1 MILMTT
7 PEFYGK
13 FDVLRSELKN
23 AGAIEEMSE
32 SSSPITGIWASNGGF
47 NWQGKDPA
55 LQTDFATIRI
65 THEYGKT
72 VNWKIKD
79 GRDMSRDFVT
89 DSAGIILNEAAVKFM
104 GVKNPV
110 GMEITWDDEKIH
122 VIGVVED
129 MIAQSP
135 YEPVK
140 QAVYVLSY
148 ENVNWMNLRLN
159 PAKSTSESLALVE
172 SVFKKHIHSAPFE
185 YKFVD
190 AEYARKFSAEER
202 IGKLTSIFSFLAVLI
217 SGLGIFGLASFV
229 AEQRTKEVGIR
240 KVLGASVANLW
251 RMLSKDFVLLVI
263 ISCAIAIPLSCYALL
278 DWLKGYEYHTEI
290 SWWIPL
296 VVSAGALGLTLF
308 TVSFQAVKAA
318 LMNPVN
324 SLRSE

>member
-1 MILMTT
+1 
-7 PEFYGK
+7 
-13 FDVLRSELKN
+13 
-23 AGAIEEMSE
+23 MSE

-47 NWQGKDPA
+47 NWPGKDPA

-72 VNWKIKD
+72 VNWKIKE

-110 GMEITWDDEKIH
+110 GMEITWDGEKLH

-148 ENVNWMNLRLN
+148 WNVNWMNLRLN

-190 AEYARKFSAEER
+190 AEYARKFSSEER

-240 KVLGASVANLW
+240 KVLGASVVNLW
-251 RMLSKDFVLLVI
+251 RMLSTDFVVLVV
-263 ISCAIAIPLSCYALL
+263 ISCAVAIPLSCYALM

-296 VVSAGALGLTLF
+296 VVSLGALGLTLF

-318 LMNPVN
+318 LMNPVK